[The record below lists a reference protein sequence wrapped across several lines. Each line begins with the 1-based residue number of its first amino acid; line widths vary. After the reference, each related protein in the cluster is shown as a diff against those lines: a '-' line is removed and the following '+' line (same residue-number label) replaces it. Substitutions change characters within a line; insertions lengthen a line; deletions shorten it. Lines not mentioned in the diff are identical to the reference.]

1 MYSSESEIEDVVR
14 GFETCV
20 TDKSAFKHR
29 EHLTVG
35 VWYLQTMHTTA
46 AVERMRTAL
55 LRFVD
60 HHGVPR
66 EKYSEEVTVFWIDL
80 IAEKLR
86 ELAPTTSLVEKCNYV
101 ITNTDGMDFSRRA
114 INQTVRTPT
123 SQAVTEES
131 LARS

>member
-29 EHLTVG
+29 EHLTVA
-35 VWYLQTMHTTA
+35 VRYLQTMDTKA
-46 AVERMRTAL
+46 AVERMRSGL
-55 LRFVD
+55 LRFLD

-66 EKYSEEVTVFWIDL
+66 EKYSEEVTVFWIEL

-101 ITNTDGMDFSRRA
+101 ITNTDKTDFIPRA
-114 INQTVRTPT
+114 HKPAFPVAI
-123 SQAVTEES
+123 EES

>member
-1 MYSSESEIEDVVR
+1 MFSSENEIEDVVR

-20 TDKSAFKHR
+20 TDKSAFKHP

-35 VWYLQTMHTTA
+35 VWYLQTLDTTA
-46 AVERMRTAL
+46 AVERMRTGL

-66 EKYSEEVTVFWIDL
+66 EKYNEAVTAYWIEL
-80 IAEKLR
+80 IKKTLT
-86 ELAPTTSLVEKCNYV
+86 ELEPGASLVNQCNYV
-101 ITNTDGMDFSRRA
+101 INSLAHIPASRA
-114 INQTVRTPT
+114 AN
-123 SQAVTEES
+123 EES

>member
-1 MYSSESEIEDVVR
+1 MFSSESEIEEVVR

-29 EHLTVG
+29 EHLTVA
-35 VWYLQTMHTTA
+35 VWYLQTMDTKA
-46 AVERMRTAL
+46 AVERMRSGL

-66 EKYSEEVTVFWIDL
+66 EKYSEEVTVFWIEL

-86 ELAPTTSLVEKCNYV
+86 ECVPTTSLVEKCNYV
-101 ITNTDGMDFSRRA
+101 LKNTDKTDFIPRAHKSASR
-114 INQTVRTPT
+114 
-123 SQAVTEES
+123 AVTEES

>member
-29 EHLTVG
+29 EHLTVA
-35 VWYLQTMHTTA
+35 VRYLQTMDTKA
-46 AVERMRTAL
+46 AVERMRAGL

-66 EKYSEEVTVFWIDL
+66 EKYSEEVTVFWIEL

-101 ITNTDGMDFSRRA
+101 IKNTDKTDFIPRVHKRA
-114 INQTVRTPT
+114 
-123 SQAVTEES
+123 SQAAIEES
-131 LARS
+131 LAKS